1 MPFLLFYSFQLRGR
15 GSLQAY
21 QNPLRGRNGR
31 RKSAPVKKVVD
42 KSIKVWYSILTR
54 ANKAQEKGRIKMKK
68 IIAIL
73 RAMLADETPY
83 IPDVYNVQAFGTNG
97 LF

>member
-1 MPFLLFYSFQLRGR
+1 
-15 GSLQAY
+15 
-21 QNPLRGRNGR
+21 
-31 RKSAPVKKVVD
+31 
-42 KSIKVWYSILTR
+42 
-54 ANKAQEKGRIKMKK
+54 MKK

-83 IPDVYNVQAFGTNG
+83 IQDVYNIQAFGANG

>member
-1 MPFLLFYSFQLRGR
+1 MPFLLFFVPSRSG
-15 GSLQAY
+15 GATGAE
-21 QNPLRGRNGR
+21 NPHLF
-31 RKSAPVKKVVD
+31 KKVVD
-42 KSIKVWYSILTR
+42 KGVNVWYSILTR